1 MRRSLLA
8 AAFVPLLASCGGPVL
23 FGEVTIPELRV
34 GLPGLQFVA
43 TAGAPPE
50 FWCDPTSI
58 GDPMCLART
67 FDYDFGDK
75 VPLADDPNAS
85 LDLRLTAV
93 TISLL
98 PPAQQPGTV
107 TDLALIDSVTLRLLD
122 PAHAGDPMDVQIA
135 HSVVIASYVRTEPA
149 PTVIEVS
156 GNANTNLGP
165 YLLSGKLSIRA
176 ELTYQADSD
185 AFVADV
191 EGDYSLVLKYDYWS
205 KIF

>member
-1 MRRSLLA
+1 MRRALLPA
-8 AAFVPLLASCGGPVL
+8 LTALLASCGGPVL
-23 FGEVTIPELRV
+23 FGEVVIPELRV

-43 TAGAPPE
+43 TSGAPPE
-50 FWCDPTSI
+50 FWCDPAGV

-98 PPAQQPGTV
+98 PLAEQPEGV
-107 TDLALIDSVTLRLLD
+107 ADLGLIDSVTLKLLD
-122 PAHAGDPMDVQIA
+122 PAYADQPMDVQLE
-135 HSVVIASYVRTEPA
+135 HSIVIASYVRTEPA

-156 GNANTNLGP
+156 GNANTNLGS

-176 ELTYQADSD
+176 ELTYQGDSSG
-185 AFVADV
+185 FVADV
-191 EGDYSLVLKYDYWS
+191 EGDYSLVLEYDYWS